1 VVVVRRGS
9 CQPPYHRVQ
18 IGTGN
23 VFSGSGRAM
32 FLLFS
37 LFEFVFFSTVLC
49 FLLFFFLYVLFLWWL
64 CSCLVL
70 VFGGG
75 SGLVRTRFFS
85 VPVVLFSSDL
95 VLFLFFLVF
104 LFFSGAESGGVF
116 RFRPCTSGGVF
127 GVFRQRYMVVVWG
140 LAGVRS
146 STTCVGGFEPWW

>member
-1 VVVVRRGS
+1 MFGTRFWGWQWS
-9 CQPPYHRVQ
+9 CPY
-18 IGTGN
+18 
-23 VFSGSGRAM
+23 S
-32 FLLFS
+32 
-37 LFEFVFFSTVLC
+37 
-49 FLLFFFLYVLFLWWL
+49 FFFP
-64 CSCLVL
+64 
-70 VFGGG
+70 
-75 SGLVRTRFFS
+75 